1 MKRSGGTL
9 NAYYQVKETNLKRL
23 YMLYDSNLHNI
34 LEKAK
39 LQWPRKIMAARGS
52 GRQGEE
58 WIDEAQGMFSAVKL
72 FCMTL

>member
-1 MKRSGGTL
+1 MKRSGGAA
-9 NAYYQVKETNLKRL
+9 NAYHQVKEAKLKDYTC
-23 YMLYDSNLHNI
+23 YMIPTHDI

-39 LQWPRKIMAARGS
+39 LQWPRKIMVARGS

-58 WIDEAQGMFSAVKL
+58 WIGEAQGIFSAVKL

>member
-9 NAYYQVKETNLKRL
+9 NAYCQVKEAKLKRL
-23 YMLYDSNLHNI
+23 YMLYDSNLHDI

-39 LQWPRKIMAARGS
+39 LQWPRKIMVARGS

-58 WIDEAQGMFSAVKL
+58 WIGEAQGIFSAVKL